1 MKKYQEE
8 FIEFAIKRKALC
20 FGEFQLKSGR
30 ISPYFFNTG
39 MFNDGESLSK
49 LGRFYA
55 EALKNSGIKF
65 ETIYGP
71 AYKGIPLVSAMAT
84 SFYEVFGVNY
94 PFCFNRKEIK
104 DHGEGG
110 IILGAK
116 IQNRVIIVDDVISAG
131 TSINESVDIINKKGG
146 SVVGAIVA
154 VDRQEQGKDQK
165 SAIREAEEKY
175 KIKIISIIGLNNI
188 ISYMSKYSEFEAHL
202 NNINEYIEKYGEIRE

>member
-1 MKKYQEE
+1 MKKYQKE
-8 FIEFAIKRKALC
+8 FIEFAIEKGALC

-39 MFNDGESLSK
+39 MFNDGKSLSK

-71 AYKGIPLVSAMAT
+71 AYKGIPLASATAI
-84 SFYEVFGVNY
+84 SLYEVFKGDY
-94 PFCFNRKEIK
+94 PLSFNRKETK

-116 IQNRVIIVDDVISAG
+116 IKKRVIIIDDVITAG
-131 TSINESVDIINKKGG
+131 TAINESVKIINQEGG
-146 SVVGAIVA
+146 NVVGAIVA
-154 VDRQEQGKDQK
+154 VDRQEQGENQK
-165 SAIREAEEKY
+165 SAIQEAEEKY
-175 KIKIISIIGLNNI
+175 KIKIVSIIGLNNI
-188 ISYMSKYSEFEAHL
+188 ISYISKNPDFKRHIKS
-202 NNINEYIEKYGEIRE
+202 IDKYIEKYGEIR

>member
-1 MKKYQEE
+1 MKKYQKE
-8 FIEFAIKRKALC
+8 FIEFAIQRKALC

-39 MFNDGESLSK
+39 MFNDGESLVK

-55 EALKNSGIKF
+55 EALQSSGIKF
-65 ETIYGP
+65 ESIYGP
-71 AYKGIPLVSAMAT
+71 AYKGIPLASAMAA
-84 SFYEVFGVNY
+84 SFYEVFGENY
-94 PFCFNRKEIK
+94 PFSFNRKEIK

-116 IQNRVIIVDDVISAG
+116 IKNRVIIIDDVISAG
-131 TSINESVDIINKKGG
+131 TSINESLKIINQEGG

-154 VDRQEQGKDQK
+154 VDRQEQGENQK
-165 SAIREAEEKY
+165 SAVQEAEEKY

-188 ISYMSKYSEFEAHL
+188 ISYISKNSDFKEHL
-202 NNINEYIEKYGEIRE
+202 NNINTYVEKYGEIR